1 MYKIS
6 SQNLNGYEIQDL
18 VDSIEEYYKI
28 CKENN
33 VEMEVLAHIKFPR
46 KQRYPKVRFVD
57 VEVKKLLD

>member
-18 VDSIEEYYKI
+18 VDSMEDYYKI

-33 VEMEVLAHIKFPR
+33 VEIKVLAHIKFPR
-46 KQRYPKVRFVD
+46 KQKYPKVRFAD
-57 VEVKKLLD
+57 IEVKGLLD

>member
-33 VEMEVLAHIKFPR
+33 VEMEVLTHIKFPR
-46 KQRYPKVRFVD
+46 KQIYPKVRFVD
-57 VEVKKLLD
+57 VEVKRLLD